1 MIRRTSLITNNLW
14 KVHSKLLPSACG
26 KDNADYSTNPDYA
39 NRTEPF
45 EVFKSRFVNA
55 FNDPKLDGW
64 WARTWMQRLHLEDAV
79 PPPEVVIS
87 GLKACRRLNDI
98 ALAIRFME
106 SVKFKCKACKGTW
119 EWLHKEIQ
127 PTMKELGLPTLEE
140 LGYDKP
146 ELAVIDHDDIF

>member
-1 MIRRTSLITNNLW
+1 MMIRSASFVTNNLW
-14 KVHSKLLPSACG
+14 RAHSKLITSLYTKQCA
-26 KDNADYSTNPDYA
+26 NHSTNPEYA
-39 NRTEPF
+39 NKTEPY

-55 FNDPKLDGW
+55 FDDPKIDGW

-106 SVKFKCKACKGTW
+106 AVKFKCQVCKGAW
-119 EWLHKEIQ
+119 EWLQKEVE
-127 PTMKELGLPTLEE
+127 PTMKELGLPTLEQ

-146 ELAVIDHDDIF
+146 ELALLDHDE